1 MILNIYRKLKLLQIK
16 TTYMHIRLDPISTSN
31 SLTRFLLIS
40 KIKSNKTTNV
50 HCSQKFNK
58 EPNAN
63 ISPLLE
69 FAFEKLNFAAICSN

>member
-1 MILNIYRKLKLLQIK
+1 MILNIYGKLKLLQIK
-16 TTYMHIRLDPISTSN
+16 TTYMRIRLDLISTSN

-50 HCSQKFNK
+50 RCSQNVNK

>member
-31 SLTRFLLIS
+31 SLTRLLIS

-50 HCSQKFNK
+50 RCSQKVNK

>member
-1 MILNIYRKLKLLQIK
+1 MILNIYGKLKLFQIK
-16 TTYMHIRLDPISTSN
+16 TTYMRIRLDPISTSN
-31 SLTRFLLIS
+31 SLTRLLIS

-50 HCSQKFNK
+50 RCSQKVNK